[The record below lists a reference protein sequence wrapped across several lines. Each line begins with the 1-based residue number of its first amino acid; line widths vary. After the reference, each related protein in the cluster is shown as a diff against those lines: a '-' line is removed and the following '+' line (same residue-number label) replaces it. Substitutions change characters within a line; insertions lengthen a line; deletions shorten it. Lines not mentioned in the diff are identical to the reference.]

1 MYEIFLIALV
11 VSLLFIAFTRIYPG
25 GIIVPGYLILFVD
38 QPLRLLG
45 TLLASVVIWLLYR
58 LASRWLILFGQ
69 RRFVFFILLSA
80 LISYA
85 VSALLPQWYPE
96 ATEIRIIGWI
106 IPGLIANNFEKQG
119 VWKTIASMVGIV
131 AVLFVVV
138 SLLPRNNRL
147 VPEKMEAARIMD
159 HTLDVME
166 NRLIGPEWSGITT
179 TLGDLE
185 SKRTSLNPNLAAL
198 MVHLLDKAGVRKGDT
213 IALGSSG
220 SFPGLLIA
228 SLSAARSMNLCVRPV
243 ISIGS
248 STYGANDPDFTIW
261 DLYLELLNKHI
272 IDYKP
277 VAISWGGEDD
287 TGSEFNPEIRTR
299 IKASV
304 DSLGIPL
311 IEEKNLVKNRA
322 MRDSLYFQGRPG
334 SIQAF
339 INTGGGYANLGTSTS
354 ILDLRPGL
362 VKRVPR
368 AGPEQQGMIHSMI
381 SQGIPVIHLLN
392 LKGLA
397 RKYGLPWN
405 PLSRPEISKHSVQFT
420 GKWKNLGS

>member
-11 VSLLFIAFTRIYPG
+11 LSLLFIAITGIYPG
-25 GIIVPGYLILFVD
+25 GIIVPGYLILFAN

-45 TLLASVVIWLLYR
+45 TLLAAVVIWLLYR

-119 VWKTIASMVGIV
+119 ILKTTAAMAGIL
-131 AVLFVVV
+131 AVLFVIV

-147 VPEKMEAARIMD
+147 IPEKLEAARTMEQ
-159 HTLDVME
+159 TLRTIDKS
-166 NRLIGPEWSGITT
+166 LIGPEWSDITT

-185 SKRTSLNPNLAAL
+185 AKRTSLNPNVAAL
-198 MVHLLDKAGVRKGDT
+198 VVHLLDEAGVKKGDT

-228 SLSAARSMNLCVRPV
+228 SLSAARSMDLCVRPIV
-243 ISIGS
+243 SIGS

-261 DLYLELLNKHI
+261 DIYLELLNRHI
-272 IDYKP
+272 VDYKP

-287 TGSEFNPEIRTR
+287 SGSEFDPEIRTR
-299 IKASV
+299 IKASI

-311 IEEKNLVKNRA
+311 IEEKNLAKNRA
-322 MRDSLYFQGRPG
+322 IRDSLYFQGKPG
-334 SIQAF
+334 SIKAF
-339 INTGGGYANLGTSTS
+339 INTGGGYANLGTSMS
-354 ILDLRPGL
+354 VLNLRPGL
-362 VKRVPR
+362 VTKVPS
-368 AGPEQQGMIHSMI
+368 AKPEQQGMVHSMAAK
-381 SQGIPVIHLLN
+381 GIPVVHLLN

-397 RKYGLPWN
+397 RKYGLPWD
-405 PLSRPEISKHSVQFT
+405 PASPPEITRRSVQFA
-420 GKWKNLGS
+420 GKQKK